1 MSCAPLRHR
10 FPETSSNDADSLLS
24 WTSIAAVIRKHAR
37 ELPGSEADEM
47 LDFADLLDG
56 FAELEK

>member
-1 MSCAPLRHR
+1 MSCVPLQHR
-10 FPETSSNDADSLLS
+10 FPELPSESENLLS
-24 WTSIAAVIRKHAR
+24 WTNIAAMIRRQAR
-37 ELPGSEADEM
+37 SKAAAEAEEM

>member
-1 MSCAPLRHR
+1 MSCVSMQHR
-10 FPETSSNDADSLLS
+10 FLELPGESEDLLS
-24 WTSIAAVIRKHAR
+24 WRSIAKLVRRHA
-37 ELPGSEADEM
+37 LSQSAAEAEEM